1 MRLSS
6 PPYTFFREPES
17 SAAGAAGVFAFF
29 RGKRYPKRTMRYVY
43 FDASSGASGD
53 MILGALLDLGV
64 DADLFK
70 ERMAG
75 LRLPVGIAVRRVRRG
90 GFAAVKVDVE
100 VHAHDHV
107 ERTFADVERA
117 VLRSRFRPAVKDR
130 ALAVFKRLFEAEAK
144 VHGRKFKEAHL
155 HEAGADDALVD
166 VVGAAFLLDEL
177 DIADVYCSP
186 LNVGSGWVETSH
198 GRLAVPP
205 PAVAELLKNAPVYAA
220 WVEAELVT
228 PTGAAIVAALARR
241 FTKLPELV
249 YDRVGCGAG
258 TKEFPEIPNVLRAFC
273 GDART
278 FEEAKGV
285 FVVETTIDDASP
297 QLLAHFLER
306 ALEMGALDAT
316 LSPIVMKKNRLGTKL
331 TLLATDDRREALI
344 EAVFRETTS
353 IGVRYFPVGRRVLDR
368 EMRAVR
374 VDGEKITLKVATL
387 GGRAVNVQPEYDDL
401 VKAARKT
408 GTPLKEI
415 AHRAVGGF
423 AKKR

>member
-1 MRLSS
+1 
-6 PPYTFFREPES
+6 
-17 SAAGAAGVFAFF
+17 
-29 RGKRYPKRTMRYVY
+29 MRYVY
-43 FDASSGASGD
+43 LDASSGLSGD

-64 DADLFK
+64 EAALFE

-75 LRLPVGIAVRRVRRG
+75 LRLPVEIAVRRVRRG
-90 GFAAVKVDVE
+90 GFAALKVDVE
-100 VHAHDHV
+100 VHGHDHV
-107 ERTFADVERA
+107 ERAFADVERI
-117 VLRSRFRPAVKDR
+117 VRRSRFAPAVKDR
-130 ALAVFKRLFEAEAK
+130 ALAVFKRLFQAEAK
-144 VHGRKFKEAHL
+144 VHGRRFKEAHL

-177 DIADVYCSP
+177 GIADVYCSP
-186 LNVGSGWVETSH
+186 LNVGSGWVRTSH

-220 WVEAELVT
+220 WVESELVT

-241 FTKLPELV
+241 FTRLPELV
-249 YDRVGCGAG
+249 YDKVGCGAG
-258 TKEFPEIPNVLRAFC
+258 TKEFPEIPNILRAYS
-273 GDART
+273 GEARD
-278 FEEAKGV
+278 FEADRSV
-285 FVVETTIDDASP
+285 HVVEATIDDASP
-297 QLLAHFLER
+297 QLLAHFLDK
-306 ALEMGALDAT
+306 ALELGALDAT
-316 LSPIVMKKNRLGTKL
+316 LSPVVMKKNRLGTKL
-331 TLLATDDRREALI
+331 TLLVADDRREDLI

-374 VDGEKITLKVATL
+374 VGGQKIGLKVAKL

-423 AKKR
+423 AKTR